1 MIRGAVAALAVAGAL
16 AAPGTLDPAFGHDGT
31 SLTYLSKTALG
42 RPLLMPAP
50 AGGLAL
56 LGLGRLDGHAFV
68 ARYDRDGKLVRG
80 FARGGVARATGFVG
94 LEAWGAARPLP
105 GGDLLVAGRQQVN
118 IFNEYVLLARFLPDG
133 KLDPHFGLRGRARQ
147 RFGPKG
153 CTESTP
159 AAALTQGTKT
169 VLAVSSCSRL
179 SGFIAVAIARVTSA
193 GRVDRSFGT
202 HGVTFLEPIQGN
214 SLPESLGR
222 QRDGKILVGIG
233 GDEGSAAVARLLP
246 NGRPDPTFRRHGY
259 ITFHRGPETR
269 LDPVS
274 GVFQLADGSILAVA
288 CLRFAEP
295 VLYHLSARGVVI
307 GSTPVPAVDGCLKS
321 PVQVGDDVVGASS
334 DAVVRLSPDGSVA
347 WSAPFPGVAAVLLE
361 PGNRVVAAAPA
372 QLGAG
377 RYGYELRRY
386 GA

>member
-1 MIRGAVAALAVAGAL
+1 MAALAVAGAL
-16 AAPGTLDPAFGHDGT
+16 AAPGTLDPTFGHDGT
-31 SLTYLSKTALG
+31 TLAYLSKTGLG

-56 LGLGRLDGHAFV
+56 LGVGRLDGQAFV

-94 LEAWGAARPLP
+94 LEEWGAARPLP
-105 GGDLLVAGRQQVN
+105 GGDLLVAGHQTVN
-118 IFNEYVLLARFLPDG
+118 IFNQYVLLARFLPDG
-133 KLDPHFGLRGRARQ
+133 KLDPNFGLRGRLRQ

-153 CTESTP
+153 CTESNP
-159 AAALTQGTKT
+159 VAALGQGTKT
-169 VLAVSSCSRL
+169 VLAVTSCSRL
-179 SGFIAVAIARVTSA
+179 GGSIAVAIARVTSA

-214 SLPESLGR
+214 SLPDSLAR
-222 QRDGKILVGIG
+222 QRDGKILVGIS
-233 GDEGSAAVARLLP
+233 GDEHSAAVARLLP

-288 CLRFAEP
+288 CLSTARSTEP
-295 VLYHLSARGVVI
+295 VLYHLSARGDVT
-307 GSTPVPAVDGCLKS
+307 GSTPVPAVHGCLRS

-347 WSAPFPGVAAVLLE
+347 WSVPFPGVAAVLLE
-361 PGNRVVAAAPA
+361 RGNRVVVAAPA